1 MANSTMWRGTS
12 TCLSGGEYEVALDAA
27 CIDDA
32 AGNAFVVEGGAMP
45 LHGTV
50 AGTGNF
56 DSGVGDFHSYQA
68 RKIGRVALAK
78 GPGRII
84 LRPDGPLKS
93 QYLMDLRGLYLSP
106 VSDTTKVAAASEGG
120 GNGDDDAIQAEATD
134 ESSDVPDEKK
144 DATAEIKVLLDG
156 LAVGKPEEYERI
168 PKIWESAIAAAKR
181 NKSDELVRLLELS
194 LPDKGEPLADWQA
207 VVIGGGVINGVSMV
221 GEWPARR
228 MAELLKD
235 RPDLRAKWDRTILLA
250 DAMADNEKVKTGTRY
265 DALRIIALGDWDKY
279 GKKLIGYLQAG
290 VDPEL
295 NMGAVSG
302 LSDMEVDAV
311 PPALIDSLDHLDETN
326 RKLAIEALART
337 PQRAQRLLDAINDG
351 KVAPK
356 LISSEQ
362 LEKAHRIVDG
372 KKD

>member
-1 MANSTMWRGTS
+1 
-12 TCLSGGEYEVALDAA
+12 
-27 CIDDA
+27 
-32 AGNAFVVEGGAMP
+32 MP

-56 DSGVGDFHSYQA
+56 DSGVGDFHSYQS

-93 QYLMDLRGLYLSP
+93 QYLMDLRGIYLSP
-106 VSDTTKVAAASEGG
+106 VSDTSKIAAASEGG
-120 GNGDDDAIQAEATD
+120 GNGGDGIEPETSE
-134 ESSDVPDEKK
+134 ESSRASNEEN
-144 DATAEIKVLLDG
+144 DATAEIKILLDG
-156 LAVGKPEEYERI
+156 LAVGKPEEYDRI

-181 NKSDELVRLLELS
+181 NNSDELLRLLELS
-194 LPDKGEPLADWQA
+194 LPKKGEPLADWQA

-235 RPDLRAKWDRTILLA
+235 RPDLRDRWERTIVLS
-250 DAMADNEKVKTGTRY
+250 DEMADNKKVKTGTRY

-279 GKKLIGYLQAG
+279 GKKLIGYLQAEH
-290 VDPEL
+290 DAEL
-295 NMGAVSG
+295 QMGAVSG

-311 PPALIDSLDHLDETN
+311 PQALIESLDHLDETN
-326 RKLAIEALART
+326 LKLAIEALTRT
-337 PQRAQRLLDAINDG
+337 PQRAQRLLDAINDDE
-351 KVAPK
+351 VASK